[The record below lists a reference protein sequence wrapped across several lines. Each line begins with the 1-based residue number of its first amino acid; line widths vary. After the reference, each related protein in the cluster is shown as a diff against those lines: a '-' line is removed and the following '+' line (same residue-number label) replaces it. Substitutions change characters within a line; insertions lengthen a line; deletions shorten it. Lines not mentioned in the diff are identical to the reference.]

1 VTGGYQP
8 DWDVDKARGEEAE
21 ALFRKL
27 RTGII
32 AGTTEV
38 KRDDRARETG
48 NFYIELECQRFDGW
62 HDSGLRTTKATA
74 WAIVCWPVVLAVPV
88 SILRIAVEG
97 AKAAECRVGSH
108 PTRGV
113 VVPMGE
119 LVARAVAAANAPL
132 TERKAA

>member
-1 VTGGYQP
+1 MSGYRP

-27 RTGII
+27 RTGIV

-48 NFYIELECQRFDGW
+48 NFYIELECRRLDGW
-62 HDSGLRTTKATA
+62 RDSGLRTTKATA
-74 WAIVCWPVVLAVPV
+74 WAIVVWPVVLAVPV
-88 SILRIAVEG
+88 WILRLAVEG
-97 AKAAECRVGSH
+97 AKPADCKVGSH

-113 VVPMGE
+113 IVPVDE
-119 LVARAVAAANAPL
+119 LAKRAVAVANAPA
-132 TERKAA
+132 TERPAA